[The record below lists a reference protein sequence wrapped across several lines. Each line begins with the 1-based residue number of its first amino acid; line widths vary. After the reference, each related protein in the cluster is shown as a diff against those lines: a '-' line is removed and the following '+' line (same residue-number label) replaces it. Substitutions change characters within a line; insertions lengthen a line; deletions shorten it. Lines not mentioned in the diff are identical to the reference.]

1 MIGKLKSDQ
10 AIVSARNRINVA
22 HFPSHSASLKF
33 LLLRFQFIAGVTIMA
48 SATSITRLYGLGLTP
63 GKLRG
68 LQRISN
74 PNGTLT
80 MVATDQNSSMIKMM
94 KDAIKREPTYGEITD
109 AKVMLSRALSP
120 HCSGLLVDGYYGYWS
135 TIAAQAVPSSTG
147 LLIRVE
153 KSGADKNEAGA
164 PCGEI
169 EQGWGVG
176 KIKSCGADAVKLLAQ
191 FEPDEFD
198 SAEKNFALT
207 KFVYEECIKHD
218 ILFLLEPIHFPY
230 KIGGVEEPKE
240 KVVARKAKTVIES
253 AKFLSRYCDVYK
265 AEFPGTLGVE
275 SDAQLMDNLKKLND
289 VCMKPWVLLSAGV
302 DYDKYKKQVEMA
314 MKAGA
319 SGILGG
325 RAFWKE
331 FFTFAT
337 PAERQKFA
345 ETECVRRVKETD
357 AIVKSGPPWFVK
369 YGITMDDLHGM
380 RACEGWHARYGG
392 GKASTSGPGK
402 VDPNAV
408 Y

>member
-1 MIGKLKSDQ
+1 M
-10 AIVSARNRINVA
+10 
-22 HFPSHSASLKF
+22 SLS
-33 LLLRFQFIAGVTIMA
+33 V
-48 SATSITRLYGLGLTP
+48 TRLLGLGLTP

-80 MVATDQNSSMIKMM
+80 MVATDQNSSMMSMM
-94 KDAIKREPTYGEITD
+94 KKATGKEPTYADVVD

-135 TIAAQAVPSSTG
+135 TVAAQAVPSSTG

-153 KSGADKNEAGA
+153 KSGAPKNKAGA
-164 PCGEI
+164 PQGEV
-169 EQGWGVG
+169 ETGWGVA
-176 KIKSCGADAVKLLAQ
+176 KIKRCGADAVKLLAQ
-191 FEPDEFD
+191 FEPAEFD
-198 SAEKNFALT
+198 SAEHNFEFT
-207 KFVYEECIKHD
+207 RKMYEDCIAHD

-230 KIGGVEEPKE
+230 NGEDEKSPSKI
-240 KVVARKAKTVIES
+240 ARKASTVIES
-253 AKFLSRYCDVYK
+253 ARILSRYCDIFK
-265 AEFPGTLGVE
+265 AEFPGTPGVE
-275 SDAQLMDNLKKLND
+275 SDAQLVDNLKKLND
-289 VCMKPWVLLSAGV
+289 ACAKPWVLLSAGV
-302 DYDKYKKQVEMA
+302 DYPQYKKQVEMA

-331 FFTFAT
+331 FFTYTT

-345 ETECVRRVKETD
+345 ETECTKRVQELD
-357 AIVKSGPPWFVK
+357 AIVKSGTPWFAK
-369 YGITMDDLHGM
+369 YGYTSNELHEL
-380 RACEGWHARYGG
+380 RAAEGWHARYGG
-392 GKASTSGPGK
+392 GTVATTGPVK

>member
-1 MIGKLKSDQ
+1 M
-10 AIVSARNRINVA
+10 
-22 HFPSHSASLKF
+22 
-33 LLLRFQFIAGVTIMA
+33 
-48 SATSITRLYGLGLTP
+48 ATSITRLYGLGLTP

-94 KDAIKREPTYGEITD
+94 KEATKKEPTYAEIAD
-109 AKVMLSRALSP
+109 AKVMLSRALAP
-120 HCSGLLVDGYYGYWS
+120 HCSGLLVDGYYGYAS
-135 TIAAQAVPSSTG
+135 TVAAFAVPPGTG

-153 KSGADKNEAGA
+153 KSGGPKNDVGA
-164 PCGEI
+164 PLGEV
-169 EQGWGVG
+169 EAGWGVA
-176 KIKSCGADAVKLLAQ
+176 KIKRCGADAVKLLAQ
-191 FEPDEFD
+191 FEPWELD
-198 SAEKNFALT
+198 SAERNFEFT
-207 KFVYEECIKHD
+207 RQMYEQCIQHD
-218 ILFLLEPIHFPY
+218 ILFLLEPLHFAY
-230 KIGGVEEPKE
+230 KVNGTEEPKD
-240 KVVARKAKTVIES
+240 VVAKRKAKTVIET
-253 AKFLSRYCDVYK
+253 AHYLSRFCDIYK
-265 AEFPGTLGVE
+265 AEFPGTFGVE
-275 SDAQLMDNLKKLND
+275 SDSQLMDNLKRLND
-289 VCMKPWVLLSAGV
+289 ACVKPWVLLSAGV

-357 AIVKSGPPWFVK
+357 AIVKTGTPWFKK
-369 YGITMDDLHGM
+369 YGLTMEELHGM
-380 RACEGWHARYGG
+380 RATEGWHARYGG
-392 GKASTSGPGK
+392 GTAGAAATHVEGS
-402 VDPNAV
+402 V

>member
-1 MIGKLKSDQ
+1 MS
-10 AIVSARNRINVA
+10 
-22 HFPSHSASLKF
+22 
-33 LLLRFQFIAGVTIMA
+33 T
-48 SATSITRLYGLGLTP
+48 ATSITRLYGLGLTP

-94 KDAIKREPTYGEITD
+94 KEATKREPTYAEIAD

-120 HCSGLLVDGYYGYWS
+120 HCSGLLVDGYYGYAS
-135 TIAAQAVPSSTG
+135 TVAAFAVPGSTG

-153 KSGADKNEAGA
+153 KSGAEKNAAGA
-164 PCGEI
+164 PCGEV
-169 EQGWGVG
+169 EPGWGVA
-176 KIKSCGADAVKLLAQ
+176 KIKRCGADAVKLLAQ
-191 FEPDEFD
+191 FEPGEFD
-198 SAEKNFALT
+198 SAERNFELT
-207 KFVYEECIKHD
+207 RRIHEECIAHD

-230 KIGGVEEPKE
+230 KVNGVEESKE
-240 KVVARKAKTVIES
+240 QVISRKARTVIES
-253 AKFLSRYCDVYK
+253 AKYLSRYCDVYK

-275 SDAQLMDNLKKLND
+275 SDAQLMDNLKRLND
-289 VCMKPWVLLSAGV
+289 ACVRPWVLLSAGV

-319 SGILGG
+319 SGVLGG

-331 FFTFAT
+331 FFTYAT

-345 ETECVRRVKETD
+345 ETECTRRVKEVD
-357 AIVKSGPPWFVK
+357 AIVKTGTPWFAK
-369 YGITMDDLHGM
+369 YGLTMEELHGV
-380 RACEGWHARYGG
+380 RASEGWHARYGG
-392 GKASTSGPGK
+392 GRAASGVMST
-402 VDPNAV
+402 DPNAV